1 MISKTA
7 SEIIAES
14 DGKVL
19 ELGPLEDTFPCS
31 RSKILDFL
39 IVFDDYDYSISDIAR
54 YSGMS
59 FKTALNEIRTL
70 ESESF
75 ITRTR
80 RSGKAIMYKLN
91 LDSKQ
96 VQLISQLAKETAV
109 RRIKN
114 QSKSLEGET
123 GE

>member
-1 MISKTA
+1 MV
-7 SEIIAES
+7 SETVSETVPEI

-19 ELGPLEDTFPCS
+19 EFGPLEDAFPCS

-54 YSGMS
+54 YSGIS
-59 FKTALNEIRTL
+59 FKTALNEIRTF
-70 ESESF
+70 ESESL

-80 RSGKAIMYKLN
+80 RSGRAIMYKLN

-96 VQLISQLAKETAV
+96 VRLISQLAKEIAV
-109 RRIKN
+109 RRIKE
-114 QSKSLEGET
+114 SKKK
-123 GE
+123 